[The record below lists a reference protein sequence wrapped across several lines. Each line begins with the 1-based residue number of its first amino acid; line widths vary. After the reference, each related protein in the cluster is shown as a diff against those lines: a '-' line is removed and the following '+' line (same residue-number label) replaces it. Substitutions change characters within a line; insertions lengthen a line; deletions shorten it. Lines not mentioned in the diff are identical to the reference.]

1 MEVELVSNLLTRNL
15 WMAGD
20 LKMMLSPKI
29 GNLLPVEG
37 LNNFLSFFFGPV
49 RMINVS
55 FVWQKD
61 IFASFLEKLGDYN
74 PFVYTQ
80 THHPG
85 WCKSN
90 GRLGRMCKL
99 VCHFDQTLRIRVW
112 YIYISYLYLGYIYHK
127 SFHYSC
133 RSSYTSPIHGSYM
146 EEGTKK
152 GCTVS
157 LKFLTHF
164 FNCKAHPN
172 ERQTFY
178 RHANQLW
185 EP

>member
-37 LNNFLSFFFGPV
+37 LNNFLSFFFGGSGCTQRDCNHPV
-49 RMINVS
+49 FPKNWRKCPSVRQSWRLS
-55 FVWQKD
+55 FGPD
-61 IFASFLEKLGDYN
+61 
-74 PFVYTQ
+74 
-80 THHPG
+80 HPG

-112 YIYISYLYLGYIYHK
+112 YIYIYRIYIWATFTTRVFTIHVGLHTPVPYMDPTWK
-127 SFHYSC
+127 KVQKKVAQFPWSF
-133 RSSYTSPIHGSYM
+133 
-146 EEGTKK
+146 
-152 GCTVS
+152 
-157 LKFLTHF
+157 
-164 FNCKAHPN
+164 
-172 ERQTFY
+172 
-178 RHANQLW
+178 
-185 EP
+185 